1 LNDVPLSSLETAMKT
16 SLTTLA
22 LAFAALA
29 VQAQPAAHASPDPG
43 AQPSPPA
50 PPVMPAVVPP
60 VPPTPPVPDV
70 AELIAESGVAMHILS
85 TERVVK
91 GAPYCAQA
99 VHETVQP
106 LADGNRIVHQ
116 QTSQLCRDGEG
127 RTRQEVER
135 QGRKVVYLR
144 DAVSGE
150 NWLLDPERK
159 TARYLGGGR
168 VDAEAQREYGER
180 MREYQDKM
188 RDYNDKMRE
197 YGRRMRDWAREN
209 FGHGDTAQR
218 VDAPKPPA
226 PPAAPA
232 GPAAPSTRIRVA
244 TPVVIAP
251 GDGEQEVRVIR
262 VETPM
267 SPLGPL
273 SPMPPLP
280 VAVAMRMEPLT
291 VTGQDAQ
298 LNNLPPKEIDGL
310 KVTGGRTT
318 RTIPAGKI
326 GNEKPIVISREV
338 WTSTDLKV
346 TVNVQTKDPR
356 SGEQNYQ
363 LRSIRR
369 AEPEAALMRVPADY
383 AKTGLPK
390 SRAPKDGKDGKESKE
405 G

>member
-1 LNDVPLSSLETAMKT
+1 MKT

-22 LAFAALA
+22 LALAAVA
-29 VQAQPAAHASPDPG
+29 VQAQPAAHASPDPD
-43 AQPSPPA
+43 ARPTPPT
-50 PPVMPAVVPP
+50 MPAVVPP
-60 VPPTPPVPDV
+60 VPPVPPVPDV
-70 AELIAESGVAMHILS
+70 GELIAESGVAMHILS

-197 YGRRMRDWAREN
+197 YGRKMRDWAREN
-209 FGHGDTAQR
+209 FGHGETTQR
-218 VDAPKPPA
+218 AEAPKPPA
-226 PPAAPA
+226 APAAPTVHVN
-232 GPAAPSTRIRVA
+232 TRIA

-251 GDGEQEVRVIR
+251 GESSQEVRVIR
-262 VETPM
+262 VETPPGALGPLAPM
-267 SPLGPL
+267 SPL
-273 SPMPPLP
+273 PP
-280 VAVAMRMEPLT
+280 AVAMRIEPMILNGQLN
-291 VTGQDAQ
+291 GQDGQPDTLA
-298 LNNLPPKEIDGL
+298 PKEIDGL
-310 KVTGGRTT
+310 KVTGSRAT

-338 WTSTDLKV
+338 WTSPDLKV
-346 TVNVQTKDPR
+346 TVSTQTKDPR

-363 LRSIRR
+363 LRNIRR
-369 AEPEAALMRVPADY
+369 VEPEAALMRVPADF

-390 SRAPKDGKDGKESKE
+390 PRTPKEGKDGKERKE

>member
-1 LNDVPLSSLETAMKT
+1 MKT

-22 LAFAALA
+22 LALAALA

-43 AQPSPPA
+43 AQPAPPA
-50 PPVMPAVVPP
+50 PPAMPAVVPP
-60 VPPTPPVPDV
+60 VPPTPPVHDAV
-70 AELIAESGVAMHILS
+70 DLIAESGVAMHILS
-85 TERVVK
+85 AERLVK

-135 QGRKVVYLR
+135 QGRKMVYLR

-168 VDAEAQREYGER
+168 ADADAQREYGER

-197 YGRRMRDWAREN
+197 YGRKMRDWAREN
-209 FGHGDTAQR
+209 FGHGETAQR
-218 VDAPKPPA
+218 AEAPKPPA

-232 GPAAPSTRIRVA
+232 AVRIA
-244 TPVVIAP
+244 TPVVISP
-251 GDGEQEVRVIR
+251 GEGGQQTRVIR
-262 VETPM
+262 VETP
-267 SPLGPL
+267 LGPL
-273 SPMPPLP
+273 APMPPLP
-280 VAVAMRMEPLT
+280 AAVAMRIEPLIL
-291 VTGQDAQ
+291 TGQDEQ

-310 KVTGGRTT
+310 KVTGGRAT

-338 WTSTDLKV
+338 WTSSDLKV
-346 TVNVQTKDPR
+346 TVSVQTKDPR

-363 LRSIRR
+363 LRNIRR
-369 AEPEAALMRVPADY
+369 AEPEAALMRVPADF

-390 SRAPKDGKDGKESKE
+390 PRTPKDGKESKE
-405 G
+405 SKESKEG

>member
-1 LNDVPLSSLETAMKT
+1 
-16 SLTTLA
+16 
-22 LAFAALA
+22 
-29 VQAQPAAHASPDPG
+29 
-43 AQPSPPA
+43 
-50 PPVMPAVVPP
+50 MPAVVPP
-60 VPPTPPVPDV
+60 VPPVPPVPDV

-85 TERVVK
+85 TERIVK

-135 QGRKVVYLR
+135 QGRKMVYLR

-197 YGRRMRDWAREN
+197 YGRKMRDWAREN
-209 FGHGDTAQR
+209 LGRGDTAQR
-218 VDAPKPPA
+218 VDAPKPPS
-226 PPAAPA
+226 P
-232 GPAAPSTRIRVA
+232 PAAPSTASTRVRVA
-244 TPVVIAP
+244 TPVVVAP
-251 GDGEQEVRVIR
+251 GEGGQEVRVIR
-262 VETPM
+262 IETPPGPLGPLTPM
-267 SPLGPL
+267 SPL
-273 SPMPPLP
+273 PP
-280 VAVAMRMEPLT
+280 AVAMRIEPLILNDQLN
-291 VTGQDAQ
+291 GQDAPP
-298 LNNLPPKEIDGL
+298 NALPPKEIDGL

-338 WTSTDLKV
+338 WTSPDLKV
-346 TVNVQTKDPR
+346 TVSVQTKDPR

-363 LRSIRR
+363 LRNIRR
-369 AEPEAALMRVPADY
+369 AEPEAALMRVPADF

-390 SRAPKDGKDGKESKE
+390 PRAPKDGREPRENKE

>member
-1 LNDVPLSSLETAMKT
+1 MKT

-22 LAFAALA
+22 LALAAIA
-29 VQAQPAAHASPDPG
+29 VQAQPG
-43 AQPSPPA
+43 AQPAPPA

-60 VPPTPPVPDV
+60 VPPVPPVPDV

-197 YGRRMRDWAREN
+197 YGRKMRDWAREN
-209 FGHGDTAQR
+209 FGHGDAAQR
-218 VDAPKPPA
+218 VDAPKPPS
-226 PPAAPA
+226 PPAAPS
-232 GPAAPSTRIRVA
+232 GPTTVRVA

-251 GDGEQEVRVIR
+251 GEGSQEVRVIR
-262 VETPM
+262 VETPPGPPG
-267 SPLGPL
+267 PLGPL
-273 SPMPPLP
+273 SPMSPLP
-280 VAVAMRMEPLT
+280 PAVAMRVEPLILN
-291 VTGQDAQ
+291 GQDTQ
-298 LNNLPPKEIDGL
+298 PNNLPPKEIDGL

-338 WTSTDLKV
+338 WTSPDLKV
-346 TVNVQTKDPR
+346 TVSVQTKDPR

-363 LRSIRR
+363 LRNIRR
-369 AEPEAALMRVPADY
+369 AEPEATLMRVPADFT
-383 AKTGLPK
+383 KTGLPK
-390 SRAPKDGKDGKESKE
+390 PRVPKEGKESKE

>member
-1 LNDVPLSSLETAMKT
+1 MNTAFPPLAA
-16 SLTTLA
+16 LT
-22 LAFAALA
+22 LAFAATA
-29 VQAQPAAHASPDPG
+29 VHAQPVPAPDARPAPQPHGSASPRPSP
-43 AQPSPPA
+43 PSPPA
-50 PPVMPAVVPP
+50 MPAVVPP

-70 AELIAESGVAMHILS
+70 AELIAESGVATHILS
-85 TERVVK
+85 AERVVK

-99 VHETVQP
+99 VHETVQA
-106 LADGNRIVHQ
+106 LADGNRIVRQ

-135 QGRKVVYLR
+135 QGRKMVYLR

-168 VDAEAQREYGER
+168 ASAEAQREYGER

-188 RDYNDKMRE
+188 RDYNEKMRE
-197 YGRRMRDWAREN
+197 YGRKMRDWAQEN
-209 FGHGDTAQR
+209 FAHGEPTPRGDTPR
-218 VDAPKPPA
+218 PPS
-226 PPAAPA
+226 PPAAP
-232 GPAAPSTRIRVA
+232 RVA

-251 GDGEQEVRVIR
+251 GEGGQEVRVIR
-262 VETPM
+262 VETPT
-267 SPLGPL
+267 SPTP
-273 SPMPPLP
+273 PMPPLP
-280 VAVAMRMEPLT
+280 ATLALRLEPLT
-291 VTGQDAQ
+291 VPGVDGP
-298 LNNLPPKEIDGL
+298 LSDLPPKEIEGL
-310 KVTGGRTT
+310 KVTGGRAT

-338 WTSTDLKV
+338 WTSPDLKV
-346 TVNVQTKDPR
+346 TVSAQTRDPR

-363 LRSIRR
+363 LRNIRR
-369 AEPEAALMRVPADY
+369 AEPDAALMQVPADY

-390 SRAPKDGKDGKESKE
+390 PRAPKDARERKE

>member
-1 LNDVPLSSLETAMKT
+1 MKT

-22 LAFAALA
+22 LALAALA
-29 VQAQPAAHASPDPG
+29 VQAQPAAQASPDPD
-43 AQPSPPA
+43 ARPVPPA
-50 PPVMPAVVPP
+50 PPAVVPP

-85 TERVVK
+85 AERVVK

-209 FGHGDTAQR
+209 FGHGETAQR
-218 VDAPKPPA
+218 AEAPKPPA
-226 PPAAPA
+226 APAAPA
-232 GPAAPSTRIRVA
+232 APTAPTVHINTRIA

-251 GDGEQEVRVIR
+251 GESSQEVRVIR
-262 VETPM
+262 VETPPGSLGPMAPM
-267 SPLGPL
+267 SPL
-273 SPMPPLP
+273 PPG
-280 VAVAMRMEPLT
+280 VAMRIEPLILN
-291 VTGQDAQ
+291 GQDTPP
-298 LNNLPPKEIDGL
+298 NNLPPKEIDGL

-338 WTSTDLKV
+338 WTSPDLKV
-346 TVNVQTKDPR
+346 TVSVQTKDPR

-363 LRSIRR
+363 LRNIRR
-369 AEPEAALMRVPADY
+369 AEPEATLMRVPADY

-390 SRAPKDGKDGKESKE
+390 ARTPKDGKENRDSKE

>member
-1 LNDVPLSSLETAMKT
+1 MKT

-22 LAFAALA
+22 LALAAIA
-29 VQAQPAAHASPDPG
+29 VQAQPAHASPEPDARP
-43 AQPSPPA
+43 APPA

-85 TERVVK
+85 AERVVK

-197 YGRRMRDWAREN
+197 YGRRMRDWARES
-209 FGHGDTAQR
+209 FGPGETAQR
-218 VDAPKPPA
+218 VEAPKPPA
-226 PPAAPA
+226 APAAPA
-232 GPAAPSTRIRVA
+232 APTAPSVHVNTRIA

-251 GDGEQEVRVIR
+251 GESSQEVRVIR
-262 VETPM
+262 VETPPGSLGPLAPM
-267 SPLGPL
+267 SPL
-273 SPMPPLP
+273 PP
-280 VAVAMRMEPLT
+280 AVAMRIEPLILN
-291 VTGQDAQ
+291 GQDAPPS
-298 LNNLPPKEIDGL
+298 NLPPKEIDGL

-338 WTSTDLKV
+338 WTSPDLKV
-346 TVNVQTKDPR
+346 TVSVQTKDPR

-363 LRSIRR
+363 LRNIRR

-390 SRAPKDGKDGKESKE
+390 PRAPKDSKESKE

>member
-1 LNDVPLSSLETAMKT
+1 MKT
-16 SLTTLA
+16 SLSALA
-22 LAFAALA
+22 LALAAAA

-70 AELIAESGVAMHILS
+70 AELLAESGVATQILS

-168 VDAEAQREYGER
+168 ADAEAQREYGER
-180 MREYQDKM
+180 MREYQGRM
-188 RDYNDKMRE
+188 REYNEKMRE

-209 FGHGDTAQR
+209 FSTGEPTHR
-218 VDAPKPPA
+218 VEAPKPPS
-226 PPAAPA
+226 PPAAPVTTA
-232 GPAAPSTRIRVA
+232 TTRIA

-251 GDGEQEVRVIR
+251 GDGGQEVRVIR
-262 VETPM
+262 IETPLN
-267 SPLGPL
+267 PLP
-273 SPMPPLP
+273 PMPPLP
-280 VAVAMRMEPLT
+280 AAVAMRIEPLILN
-291 VTGQDAQ
+291 GQDDLADK
-298 LNNLPPKEIDGL
+298 LPPKEIDGL
-310 KVTGGRTT
+310 KVTGGRST

-338 WTSTDLKV
+338 WTSPDLKV
-346 TVNVQTKDPR
+346 TVSAQTKDPR

-363 LRSIRR
+363 LRNIRR
-369 AEPEAALMRVPADY
+369 AEPDAALMRVPADF
-383 AKTGLPK
+383 AKTGLP
-390 SRAPKDGKDGKESKE
+390 RTRTPKDGKENREHKE

>member
-1 LNDVPLSSLETAMKT
+1 MKT

-22 LAFAALA
+22 LALAAIA
-29 VQAQPAAHASPDPG
+29 VQAQPAAPASPDPD
-43 AQPSPPA
+43 ARPAPPA

-60 VPPTPPVPDV
+60 VPPVPPVPDV

-168 VDAEAQREYGER
+168 ADAEAQREYGER
-180 MREYQDKM
+180 MREYQEKM

-197 YGRRMRDWAREN
+197 YGRKMRDWAREN
-209 FGHGDTAQR
+209 FGRSETTPR
-218 VDAPKPPA
+218 VEAA
-226 PPAAPA
+226 RPPAAPVA
-232 GPAAPSTRIRVA
+232 PAAPTVHVNPRIA

-251 GDGEQEVRVIR
+251 GETGQEVRVIR
-262 VETPM
+262 VETPPGSLGPLAPM
-267 SPLGPL
+267 SPL
-273 SPMPPLP
+273 PP
-280 VAVAMRMEPLT
+280 AVAMRIEPLILNGQLS
-291 VTGQDAQ
+291 GQDGQ
-298 LNNLPPKEIDGL
+298 PDNLPPKEIDGL

-338 WTSTDLKV
+338 WTSPELKV
-346 TVNVQTKDPR
+346 TVSVQTKDPR

-363 LRSIRR
+363 LRHIRR
-369 AEPEAALMRVPADY
+369 AEPEAALMRVPADF

-390 SRAPKDGKDGKESKE
+390 PRTPKEGKPARESKE

>member
-1 LNDVPLSSLETAMKT
+1 MKT
-16 SLTTLA
+16 SLPTLA
-22 LAFAALA
+22 RALATIA
-29 VQAQPAAHASPDPG
+29 VQAQPAHASPEPDARP
-43 AQPSPPA
+43 APPA

-60 VPPTPPVPDV
+60 VPPVPPVPDV

-85 TERVVK
+85 AERVVK

-197 YGRRMRDWAREN
+197 YGRRMRDWARES
-209 FGHGDTAQR
+209 FGPGETAQR
-218 VDAPKPPA
+218 VEAPKPPA
-226 PPAAPA
+226 APAAPA
-232 GPAAPSTRIRVA
+232 APTVQVHTRIA

-251 GDGEQEVRVIR
+251 GDSSQEVRVIR
-262 VETPM
+262 VETPPGSLGPLAPM
-267 SPLGPL
+267 SPL
-273 SPMPPLP
+273 PP
-280 VAVAMRMEPLT
+280 AVAMRIEPMILNGQLN
-291 VTGQDAQ
+291 GQDAQ
-298 LNNLPPKEIDGL
+298 PDNLPPKEIDGL
-310 KVTGGRTT
+310 KVTGSRAT
-318 RTIPAGKI
+318 RTIPAGKV

-338 WTSTDLKV
+338 WTSPDLKV
-346 TVNVQTKDPR
+346 TVSTQTKDPR

-363 LRSIRR
+363 LRNIRR

-390 SRAPKDGKDGKESKE
+390 PRTPTDGKAPKDSKE

>member
-1 LNDVPLSSLETAMKT
+1 MKT

-22 LAFAALA
+22 LALAAVA
-29 VQAQPAAHASPDPG
+29 VQAQPAAHASPDPD
-43 AQPSPPA
+43 ARPT

-60 VPPTPPVPDV
+60 VPPVPPVPDV

-85 TERVVK
+85 SERVVK

-188 RDYNDKMRE
+188 RDYNEKMRE
-197 YGRRMRDWAREN
+197 YGRKMRDWAREN
-209 FGHGDTAQR
+209 FGHGEAAQR
-218 VDAPKPPA
+218 AEAPKPPA
-226 PPAAPA
+226 APAAPTVHVN
-232 GPAAPSTRIRVA
+232 TRIA

-251 GDGEQEVRVIR
+251 GESSQEVRVIR
-262 VETPM
+262 VETPPGALGPLAPM
-267 SPLGPL
+267 SPL
-273 SPMPPLP
+273 PP
-280 VAVAMRMEPLT
+280 AVAMRIEPMILNGQLS
-291 VTGQDAQ
+291 GQDGQ
-298 LNNLPPKEIDGL
+298 PDTLPPKEIDGL
-310 KVTGGRTT
+310 KVTGSRAT

-338 WTSTDLKV
+338 WTSPDLKV
-346 TVNVQTKDPR
+346 TVSTQTKDPR

-363 LRSIRR
+363 LRNIRR
-369 AEPEAALMRVPADY
+369 VEPEAALMRVPADF

-390 SRAPKDGKDGKESKE
+390 PRTPKEGKERKE

>member
-1 LNDVPLSSLETAMKT
+1 MKT

-22 LAFAALA
+22 LALTALA

-43 AQPSPPA
+43 AQPAPPA

-60 VPPTPPVPDV
+60 VPPVPPVPDV
-70 AELIAESGVAMHILS
+70 SELIAESGVAMHILS
-85 TERVVK
+85 SERVVK

-99 VHETVQP
+99 VHESVQP

-197 YGRRMRDWAREN
+197 YGRKMRDWAREN
-209 FGHGDTAQR
+209 FGRGETAQR
-218 VDAPKPPA
+218 VEAPKPPA
-226 PPAAPA
+226 APAAPA
-232 GPAAPSTRIRVA
+232 VHVDTRIA

-251 GDGEQEVRVIR
+251 GDGNQEVRVIR
-262 VETPM
+262 IETPPGALGPLAPM
-267 SPLGPL
+267 SPL
-273 SPMPPLP
+273 PP
-280 VAVAMRMEPLT
+280 AVAMRVEPLIMS
-291 VTGQDAQ
+291 GQDTPPD
-298 LNNLPPKEIDGL
+298 NLPP
-310 KVTGGRTT
+310 R
-318 RTIPAGKI
+318 R
-326 GNEKPIVISREV
+326 
-338 WTSTDLKV
+338 STD
-346 TVNVQTKDPR
+346 
-356 SGEQNYQ
+356 
-363 LRSIRR
+363 
-369 AEPEAALMRVPADY
+369 
-383 AKTGLPK
+383 
-390 SRAPKDGKDGKESKE
+390 
-405 G
+405 

>member
-1 LNDVPLSSLETAMKT
+1 MKT

-22 LAFAALA
+22 LALAALA
-29 VQAQPAAHASPDPG
+29 VQAQPVAHASPDPS
-43 AQPSPPA
+43 AQPA
-50 PPVMPAVVPP
+50 PPEMPAVVPP

-85 TERVVK
+85 AERVVK

-168 VDAEAQREYGER
+168 ADADAQREYGER

-197 YGRRMRDWAREN
+197 YGRKMRDWAREN
-209 FGHGDTAQR
+209 FGHGDAAQR
-218 VDAPKPPA
+218 VEAPKPPA
-226 PPAAPA
+226 APAAP
-232 GPAAPSTRIRVA
+232 TTVRIA

-251 GDGEQEVRVIR
+251 GEGSQEVRVIR
-262 VETPM
+262 VETPPN
-267 SPLGPL
+267 PLGPL
-273 SPMPPLP
+273 SPMSPLP
-280 VAVAMRMEPLT
+280 PAVAMRVEPLILN
-291 VTGQDAQ
+291 GQDTQ
-298 LNNLPPKEIDGL
+298 PNNLPPKEIDGL

-338 WTSTDLKV
+338 WTSPDLKV
-346 TVNVQTKDPR
+346 TVSVQTKDPR

-363 LRSIRR
+363 LRNIRR
-369 AEPEAALMRVPADY
+369 GEPEAALMRVPADF

-390 SRAPKDGKDGKESKE
+390 PRVPKDGKERKE

>member
-1 LNDVPLSSLETAMKT
+1 
-16 SLTTLA
+16 
-22 LAFAALA
+22 
-29 VQAQPAAHASPDPG
+29 
-43 AQPSPPA
+43 
-50 PPVMPAVVPP
+50 MPAVVPP

-70 AELIAESGVAMHILS
+70 AELIAESGVATHILS
-85 TERVVK
+85 AERVVK

-99 VHETVQP
+99 VHETVQA
-106 LADGNRIVHQ
+106 LADGNRIVRQ

-135 QGRKVVYLR
+135 QGRKMVYLR

-168 VDAEAQREYGER
+168 ASAEAQREYGER

-188 RDYNDKMRE
+188 RDYNEKMRE
-197 YGRRMRDWAREN
+197 YGRKMRDWAQEN
-209 FGHGDTAQR
+209 FAHGEPTPRGDTPR
-218 VDAPKPPA
+218 PPS
-226 PPAAPA
+226 PPAAP
-232 GPAAPSTRIRVA
+232 RVA

-251 GDGEQEVRVIR
+251 GEGGQEVRVIR
-262 VETPM
+262 VETPT
-267 SPLGPL
+267 SPTP
-273 SPMPPLP
+273 PMPPLP
-280 VAVAMRMEPLT
+280 AALALRLEPLT
-291 VTGQDAQ
+291 VPGVDGP
-298 LNNLPPKEIDGL
+298 LSDLPPKEIEGL
-310 KVTGGRTT
+310 KVTGGRAT

-338 WTSTDLKV
+338 WTSPDLKV
-346 TVNVQTKDPR
+346 TVSAQTRDPR

-363 LRSIRR
+363 LRNIRR
-369 AEPEAALMRVPADY
+369 AEPDAALMQVPADY

-390 SRAPKDGKDGKESKE
+390 PRAPKDARERKE

>member
-1 LNDVPLSSLETAMKT
+1 MKT
-16 SLTTLA
+16 FLTPLA
-22 LAFAALA
+22 LALAAVA
-29 VQAQPAAHASPDPG
+29 VQAQPAAHASPDPD
-43 AQPSPPA
+43 ARPTPPA
-50 PPVMPAVVPP
+50 MPAVVPP
-60 VPPTPPVPDV
+60 VPPVPPVPDV
-70 AELIAESGVAMHILS
+70 SELIAESGVAMHILS
-85 TERVVK
+85 AERVVK

-180 MREYQDKM
+180 MREYQEKM

-197 YGRRMRDWAREN
+197 YGRKMRDWAREN
-209 FGHGDTAQR
+209 LGRGETSQR
-218 VDAPKPPA
+218 VEAPKPPA
-226 PPAAPA
+226 APAAPTVHVN
-232 GPAAPSTRIRVA
+232 TRIA

-251 GDGEQEVRVIR
+251 GESSQEVRVIR
-262 VETPM
+262 VETPPGALGPLAPM
-267 SPLGPL
+267 SPL
-273 SPMPPLP
+273 PP
-280 VAVAMRMEPLT
+280 AVAMRIEPLILNGQLS
-291 VTGQDAQ
+291 GQDGQ
-298 LNNLPPKEIDGL
+298 PDNLPPREIDGL
-310 KVTGGRTT
+310 KVTGSRAT

-338 WTSTDLKV
+338 WTSPDLKV
-346 TVNVQTKDPR
+346 TVSTQTKDPR

-363 LRSIRR
+363 LRNIRR
-369 AEPEAALMRVPADY
+369 AEPDAALMRVPADF
-383 AKTGLPK
+383 AKTGQPK
-390 SRAPKDGKDGKESKE
+390 PRAPKDGKERKE